1 MSTRKTREEIIDYI
15 AYQLRSGDY
24 TKKQLD
30 SLSEALNVI
39 GQAGGEH
46 TGIVVM
52 KNATGAE
59 IVAVRK
65 ICEML
70 GISATF
76 NSCVSSSPYEAV
88 KPKNSR

>member
-46 TGIVVM
+46 TGIVVVSDPTD
-52 KNATGAE
+52 KSGG
-59 IVAVRK
+59 
-65 ICEML
+65 L
-70 GISATF
+70 G
-76 NSCVSSSPYEAV
+76 VSP
-88 KPKNSR
+88 KPADYPEFLLF

>member
-1 MSTRKTREEIIDYI
+1 MSTMKTREEIIDYI

-24 TKKQLD
+24 TEKQLD

-39 GQAGGEH
+39 GQAGGEY
-46 TGIVVM
+46 TGTVVM
-52 KNATGAE
+52 KNATGAD

-70 GISATF
+70 G
-76 NSCVSSSPYEAV
+76 VSTKFEV
-88 KPKNSR
+88 V

>member
-52 KNATGAE
+52 KNATSAE

-76 NSCVSSSPYEAV
+76 NTLVAPRPDS
-88 KPKNSR
+88 NS